1 MIGRTDC
8 ENWSIQDCTI
18 LRQKAAQ
25 WKAATTRKCQ
35 DMLFSE
41 NGIRWTELW
50 RLPYWNPTRMLV
62 VDPMHCLLEGL
73 AQFHF
78 RKILKLTTINAEAKT
93 TPVVAFEY
101 AFPLPTSMTMVI
113 IIIW

>member
-8 ENWSIQDCTI
+8 EKWSIKDCTI
-18 LRQKAAQ
+18 LRQRAMQ
-25 WKAATTRKCQ
+25 WKTATDKKSQ
-35 DMLFSE
+35 DTLFSQ

-50 RLPYWNPTRMLV
+50 CLLYWGPTRMLV

-78 RKILKLTTINAEAKT
+78 QSVLKLTTTDAEAKHA
-93 TPVVAFEY
+93 PVVAFEY
-101 AFPLPTSMTMVI
+101 CQH
-113 IIIW
+113 